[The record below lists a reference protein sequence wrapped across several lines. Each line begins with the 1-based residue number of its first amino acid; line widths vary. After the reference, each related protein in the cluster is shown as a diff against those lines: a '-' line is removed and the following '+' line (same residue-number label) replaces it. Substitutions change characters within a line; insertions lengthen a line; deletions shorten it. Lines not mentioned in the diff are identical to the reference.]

1 MEVTVM
7 DNMLQTTATAA
18 TTVETGKTQYI
29 VVRIGMEQY
38 GIDISYVDNIVRM
51 QKITRVPKSQP
62 YYYGVINLRGEIVP
76 VMSLRRRFNLE
87 DDEFTG
93 KTRII
98 ILKPEHQESIGVI
111 VDMVN
116 EVVNFG
122 SEDIEKVGLDKKDE
136 LSKYIY
142 GVGKNLENNTLVSIL
157 NVETVTTEVKEQQP
171 Q

>member
-1 MEVTVM
+1 M
-7 DNMLQTTATAA
+7 DNMLQTTTAEANAA
-18 TTVETGKTQYI
+18 TDNKQYI
-29 VVRIGMEQY
+29 VVKIGMEQY

-76 VMSLRRRFNLE
+76 VMSLRRRFNLQE
-87 DDEFTG
+87 DEFDG

-98 ILKPEHQESIGVI
+98 ILKPELQESIGVI

-116 EVVNFG
+116 EVVSFKAD
-122 SEDIEKVGLDKKDE
+122 DIEKVGLDNKDE

-142 GVGKNLENNTLVSIL
+142 GVGQNLENNTLVSIL
-157 NVETVTTEVKEQQP
+157 NVEAVTTEVKEQQ
-171 Q
+171 QQ

>member
-1 MEVTVM
+1 M
-7 DNMLQTTATAA
+7 DNMLQTTTAEANAA
-18 TTVETGKTQYI
+18 TDNKQYI
-29 VVRIGMEQY
+29 VVKIGMEQY

-76 VMSLRRRFNLE
+76 VMSLRRRFNLQE
-87 DDEFTG
+87 DKFDG

-116 EVVNFG
+116 EVVSFKAD
-122 SEDIEKVGLDKKDE
+122 DIEKVGLDNKDE

-142 GVGKNLENNTLVSIL
+142 GVGQNLENNTLVSIL
-157 NVETVTTEVKEQQP
+157 NVEAVTTEVKEQQ
-171 Q
+171 QQ